1 LIEEEEMPVSGGGS
15 WKRSGE
21 LLFALL
27 KEKQERHFEAGKL
40 ELAEEK
46 SRGYERLLGLQD
58 EYVKS
63 LEWSDAEKAKKIEV
77 LEKEKEELEKKYQ
90 DVLDDNR
97 KDFEW
102 MHQEVNKNQ
111 NGFLTCWEHYL
122 DLLHLCN
129 GKFMDNREP
138 INHTKL
144 LHNNG
149 TVIILKTLSEHLS
162 ASSACARRGWWPGT
176 RTGFT
181 PPWDS
186 APVSVGGVWVGGWS
200 GCGCSGAGSGGSKSP
215 VMGPK
220 PSKFILHTPRGQI
233 SCSWR

>member
-1 LIEEEEMPVSGGGS
+1 MPAHKKALSPASRAKADKRNGRDKAKRAAKAAASGGTKSGKKRKATPDLAEEEMTSSGGS
-15 WKRSGE
+15 WERSGE

-27 KEKQERHFEAGKL
+27 EEKQERHFEAGKL

-46 SRGYERLLGLQD
+46 SRGYERFLGLQD
-58 EYVKS
+58 EYVKF

-77 LEKEKEELEKKYQ
+77 LEKEKEELGKQYQ
-90 DVLDDNR
+90 DVLDDNK

-111 NGFLTCWEHYL
+111 NEFLTCWEHYL
-122 DLLHLCN
+122 DLLYLCN

-149 TVIILKTLSEHLS
+149 YNFKDFV
-162 ASSACARRGWWPGT
+162 
-176 RTGFT
+176 
-181 PPWDS
+181 
-186 APVSVGGVWVGGWS
+186 
-200 GCGCSGAGSGGSKSP
+200 
-215 VMGPK
+215 
-220 PSKFILHTPRGQI
+220 
-233 SCSWR
+233 